1 MCVLYMRMCPT
12 NEQCYNSAITSAAPP
27 SRHTCALLPLCMWK
41 SAWPNR
47 PPLPKPNV
55 NSRPSSITTAEW
67 NLAADTATMRPVTP
81 PYAGWLLL
89 LLLVVAL
96 VLLLLVFV
104 AVCCGVLSS
113 TRTGTS

>member
-1 MCVLYMRMCPT
+1 
-12 NEQCYNSAITSAAPP
+12 
-27 SRHTCALLPLCMWK
+27 
-41 SAWPNR
+41 
-47 PPLPKPNV
+47 
-55 NSRPSSITTAEW
+55 
-67 NLAADTATMRPVTP
+67 MRPVTP